1 MGFISGFLNA
11 IAGGGGLL
19 TLPILLWAGI
29 PPIQALATNKLQ
41 SVFGTLSS
49 SINFFQKGFID
60 IKTIAPALLVA
71 IVFSSLGTWGVQQIS
86 NETLQ
91 QLLPYFL
98 IAIALYSWLS
108 PSLSDTDMPPKVKR
122 ISFIVLSGA
131 VIGFYGGFFGPG
143 MGAIA
148 AILVASLTGFNLK
161 KATAHAK
168 PLVLISN
175 TTSLII
181 FIIGGKVLWIAGL
194 CMAATQ
200 IVGARLG
207 SNLVIYKGTKI
218 IKPMLL
224 LTTIAIAIKLL
235 ADQYS

>member
-19 TLPILLWAGI
+19 TLPVLLWAGI

-60 IKTIAPALLVA
+60 FKIIAPALLVV
-71 IVFSSLGTWGVQQIS
+71 IVFSSLGTWGVQQLS
-86 NETLQ
+86 NDTLK

-98 IAIALYSWLS
+98 IAIALYSWFS
-108 PSLSDTDMPPKVKR
+108 PSLSDSDSTAKVGR
-122 ISFIVLSGA
+122 TAFIIISGA
-131 VIGFYGGFFGPG
+131 VIGLYGGFFGPG

-148 AILVASLTGFNLK
+148 AILVATLMGFNMK

-175 TTSLII
+175 ATSLII
-181 FIIGGKVLWIAGL
+181 FIAGGQVLWLAGL
-194 CMAATQ
+194 CMAVTQ
-200 IVGARLG
+200 IIGARLG
-207 SNLVIYKGTKI
+207 SNLVIHKGTAI

-224 LTTIAIAIKLL
+224 LTTMAIAIKLL
-235 ADQYS
+235 ISP